1 MITLTRLN
9 GKRFTLNAIYIEQV
23 EAFPDTTITLT
34 NGKKFVVRESVED
47 VMLLVE
53 TFYRNISVLGLRREA
68 EGSDVERQ

>member
-1 MITLTRLN
+1 MIRLTRLN
-9 GKRFTLNAIYIEQV
+9 GKPFTLNAIYIEQV

-53 TFYRNISVLGLRREA
+53 AFYRNISVLGLRRDA

>member
-1 MITLTRLN
+1 MIQLTRLN
-9 GKRFTLNAIYIEQV
+9 GKPFTLNAIYIEQV

-53 TFYRNISVLGLRREA
+53 TFYRNISVLGLRRDA
-68 EGSDVERQ
+68 EGSDVEGQ

>member
-1 MITLTRLN
+1 MIRLTRLN
-9 GKRFTLNAIYIEQV
+9 GKPFTLNAIYIEQV

-68 EGSDVERQ
+68 EGSDVEGQ

>member
-1 MITLTRLN
+1 MIRLTRLN
-9 GKRFTLNAIYIEQV
+9 GKSFTLNAIYIEQV

-53 TFYRNISVLGLRREA
+53 AFYRNISVLGLRRDA

>member
-1 MITLTRLN
+1 MIQLTRLN
-9 GKRFTLNAIYIEQV
+9 GKPFTLNAIYIEQV

-53 TFYRNISVLGLRREA
+53 TFYRNISVLGLRRDA